1 MDDKMNFYRIPRE
14 QWQGFYTNGNMPLTQ
29 AELDSIKSL
38 NDRISMQDVEDVYI
52 PLCHLIHL
60 YMKEFESLT
69 LSKGLFLHRYVKMP
83 PFIIGIAG
91 SVAVGKST
99 TARLVQT
106 LLDRLFPRRNVQ
118 LITTDGFLYPNHVL
132 EERDIMDRKGFPESY
147 DMEHLIQF
155 LNEVKSGKPK
165 IDIPIYSH
173 SVYDIIEGE
182 YETIEQPDILIV
194 EGINTLQLPANQ
206 QIYISDFFDF
216 SIFVDAEPKLIEHWY
231 LERFEQLLDTAFQ
244 DPENYYYQFATGD
257 RQVAL
262 QMADQVWKN
271 VNLKNLKEYI
281 LPTRSRADIILHKTT
296 KHLID
301 EIYLRKY

>member
-1 MDDKMNFYRIPRE
+1 
-14 QWQGFYTNGNMPLTQ
+14 
-29 AELDSIKSL
+29 
-38 NDRISMQDVEDVYI
+38 
-52 PLCHLIHL
+52 
-60 YMKEFESLT
+60 
-69 LSKGLFLHRYVKMP
+69 
-83 PFIIGIAG
+83 
-91 SVAVGKST
+91 
-99 TARLVQT
+99 
-106 LLDRLFPRRNVQ
+106 
-118 LITTDGFLYPNHVL
+118 
-132 EERDIMDRKGFPESY
+132 
-147 DMEHLIQF
+147 MEHLIQF